1 MQEIIIDG
9 YLQWPAKAD
18 DRIKV
23 MRWVESETIEKHRH
37 DFFEIVLM
45 VQGTCVHIH
54 NNENIKLI
62 PGDVFL
68 IVPGEDH
75 SYALDSRICLYNCLF
90 YPDVFGQE
98 IEAMK
103 RVNSL
108 FNFMFKRSLLKLNCN
123 RQDVLHVDPADALSL
138 KLILDKMLIE
148 QERRTDGF
156 ELIQKAYLMQYLCL
170 LGRAWE
176 KQFGKDEVFP
186 EGKRN
191 MLAEAV
197 SYIESNIHED
207 IRIDDIASRVY
218 LSPNYFRKVFKQS
231 TGLSLVEYV
240 KHVRISKAKKL
251 LEEDNLSVSQT
262 AEAVGMSDLNYFSRV
277 FKSIVGQPPSEY
289 KRRYKLY

>member
-1 MQEIIIDG
+1 MQEIIVDG

-23 MRWVESETIEKHRH
+23 MRWSESETIEKHRH
-37 DFFEIVLM
+37 EFFEIALM
-45 VQGTCVHIH
+45 VQGTCFHIH
-54 NNENIKLI
+54 NNESIKLI

-75 SYALDSRICLYNCLF
+75 AYAINSPICLYNCLF
-90 YPDVFGQE
+90 YLDVFGQE

-108 FNFMFKRSLLKLNCN
+108 FNFIFKRVMLNLKCN
-123 RQDVLHVDPADALSL
+123 RQDVLHVDPAAALSL
-138 KLILDKMLIE
+138 KMILDKMLIE

-176 KQFGKDEVFP
+176 KQFGKDEVLP

-197 SYIESNIHED
+197 KYIECNIRED
-207 IRIDDIASRVY
+207 IRIDDVASRVY
-218 LSPNYFRKVFKQS
+218 LSPNYFRKVFKET

-240 KHVRISKAKKL
+240 NNVRISKAKKL
-251 LEEDNLSVSQT
+251 LEEDNLSVSQ
-262 AEAVGMSDLNYFSRV
+262 AADAVGMADLNYFSRV
-277 FKSIVGQPPSEY
+277 FKSIVGEPPSEY